1 MLDREF
7 TRKSVFALVLAAALS
22 FGEAAWAWPKGAI
35 SSLPKSSIKRVAW
48 TVDDGAS
55 TVALGGYVRMLEKN
69 PKIKITFFVLS
80 GAAAWKKYASR
91 LKALQ
96 DKGQIQ
102 LANHTRT
109 HRKLTTLTDSQ
120 IKSELMRCENFCLA
134 NYGMTTKPYFRPP
147 YGEIDARVIR
157 VAKSI
162 GFTKPMLWYG
172 SFASGS
178 GVSSST
184 VLSMARKWIA
194 NGRIVIDHANSNAT
208 VNVFPQI
215 LSIYKSRGLK
225 TVTLRAAFEE

>member
-1 MLDREF
+1 M
-7 TRKSVFALVLAAALS
+7 
-22 FGEAAWAWPKGAI
+22 
-35 SSLPKSSIKRVAW
+35 
-48 TVDDGAS
+48 
-55 TVALGGYVRMLEKN
+55 ALGGYVRMLEKN

-147 YGEIDARVIR
+147 DHEIDARVIR